1 METSSI
7 VLLGVSCAVSFGL
20 GRIFVHFRD
29 KKRKSEQERA
39 KERAAQA
46 LREQPPEAES
56 RNKGKRRRQL
66 QQLEQRE
73 QLEKKPGSRP
83 R

>member
-7 VLLGVSCAVSFGL
+7 IFLLISCAVSFGL

-29 KKRKSEQERA
+29 KKRNRLKLEREA
-39 KERAAQA
+39 QVLRNRPAEKESQ
-46 LREQPPEAES
+46 
-56 RNKGKRRRQL
+56 NKAKRRRQL
-66 QQLEQRE
+66 QQAS
-73 QLEKKPGSRP
+73 EKAAKGAR

>member
-1 METSSI
+1 M
-7 VLLGVSCAVSFGL
+7 
-20 GRIFVHFRD
+20 HFRD

>member
-7 VLLGVSCAVSFGL
+7 IFLVVSCVVSFAL

-29 KKRKSEQERA
+29 KKRSRLRLEREA
-39 KERAAQA
+39 EA
-46 LREQPPEAES
+46 LRNRPAEKES
-56 RNKGKRRRQL
+56 LNRSKRSRQL
-66 QQLEQRE
+66 KQLR
-73 QLEKKPGSRP
+73 KKDDPP

>member
-7 VLLGVSCAVSFGL
+7 VLLAASCAVSFGL

-46 LREQPPEAES
+46 LRDQPPEAES

>member
-7 VLLGVSCAVSFGL
+7 IFLVISCAVSFGL

-29 KKRKSEQERA
+29 KKRSRLKLER
-39 KERAAQA
+39 EAQA
-46 LREQPPEAES
+46 LRNRPAEKAS
-56 RNKGKRRRQL
+56 QNRSKRRRQL
-66 QQLEQRE
+66 QQLE
-73 QLEKKPGSRP
+73 KKAAPP